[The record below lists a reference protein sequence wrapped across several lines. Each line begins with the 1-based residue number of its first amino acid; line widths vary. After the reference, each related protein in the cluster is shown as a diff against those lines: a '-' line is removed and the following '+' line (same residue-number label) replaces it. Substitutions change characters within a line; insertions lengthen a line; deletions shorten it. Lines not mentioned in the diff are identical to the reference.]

1 MQSNAALL
9 IYTAIA
15 VASLVFLIVRLKVSA
30 FVALILAS
38 LFIGLATAMPPA
50 RIMKAFQDGVG
61 GVLAS
66 IAMIIGLGTI
76 LGKMLAESGGAQVIS
91 EKLIS
96 LFGPKYLQW
105 AFLIIGLIVG
115 LPVFFAVGLV
125 LLIPILYV
133 VATQHKLPLLFLGLP
148 MIAGLSAA
156 HGYIPPHPG
165 PIAAIEILGANL
177 GKTILYSLPI
187 GLITAI
193 AAGPIFTRFLRREH
207 LEATGDIPVEST
219 QNISSRPSFG
229 LAIFAIVLP
238 ILLMTSS
245 AIADVAVPPSV
256 PNPSGAYTPAPRTAF
271 HQTLTLLGNPILALT
286 IGVIFAWLTLA
297 RHLGRAAILKFSE
310 DSLAPVAVILLVVGA
325 GAGFSRVLI
334 ESGVGKAVADIA
346 TRWNLPILPMGFVLA
361 ALIRVATGSATV
373 AITTAAGLMLPIA
386 HAQPGTNLELLVL
399 SMAAGSIILSHVN
412 DGGFW
417 LVKGYCNLTVPQT
430 FRTWTILE
438 TILSLLGFACVLLL
452 DLLV

>member
-1 MQSNAALL
+1 MQSHAALL
-9 IYTAIA
+9 IYTLIA
-15 VASLVFLIVRLKVSA
+15 VAGLVFLIVRLKVSA

-38 LFIGLATAMPPA
+38 LFIGLATGMPPA
-50 RIMKAFQDGVG
+50 RIMKAFSDGVG

-96 LFGPKYLQW
+96 FFGPKYLQW
-105 AFLIIGLIVG
+105 AFLLIGLIVG

-125 LLIPILYV
+125 LLVSILYV
-133 VATQHKLPLLFLGLP
+133 VSTQHKLPLLWLGLP

-187 GLITAI
+187 ALLTAV
-193 AAGPIFTRFLRREH
+193 AAGPLFTRFLRREH
-207 LEATGDIPVEST
+207 LEATGDLPVR
-219 QNISSRPSFG
+219 SSQSLTAKPSFG
-229 LAIFAIVLP
+229 LTLLVIILP
-238 ILLMTSS
+238 ILLMTLSAAADIAFPKSPTNASPNHQSS
-245 AIADVAVPPSV
+245 II
-256 PNPSGAYTPAPRTAF
+256 N
-271 HQTLTLLGNPILALT
+271 HQFLLLLGNPILALT
-286 IGVIFAWLTLA
+286 IGVIFAWLTIA
-297 RHLGRAAILKFSE
+297 RRLGRAAILKFSE

-373 AITTAAGLMLPIA
+373 SITTAAGLMLPIA
-386 HAQPGTNLELLVL
+386 KSQSGTNLELLVL

-417 LVKGYCNLTVPQT
+417 LVKSYCNLTVPQT

-452 DLLV
+452 DLVL

>member
-133 VATQHKLPLLFLGLP
+133 VATQHKLPLLFL
-148 MIAGLSAA
+148 
-156 HGYIPPHPG
+156 
-165 PIAAIEILGANL
+165 
-177 GKTILYSLPI
+177 
-187 GLITAI
+187 
-193 AAGPIFTRFLRREH
+193 
-207 LEATGDIPVEST
+207 
-219 QNISSRPSFG
+219 
-229 LAIFAIVLP
+229 
-238 ILLMTSS
+238 
-245 AIADVAVPPSV
+245 
-256 PNPSGAYTPAPRTAF
+256 
-271 HQTLTLLGNPILALT
+271 
-286 IGVIFAWLTLA
+286 
-297 RHLGRAAILKFSE
+297 
-310 DSLAPVAVILLVVGA
+310 
-325 GAGFSRVLI
+325 
-334 ESGVGKAVADIA
+334 
-346 TRWNLPILPMGFVLA
+346 
-361 ALIRVATGSATV
+361 
-373 AITTAAGLMLPIA
+373 
-386 HAQPGTNLELLVL
+386 
-399 SMAAGSIILSHVN
+399 
-412 DGGFW
+412 
-417 LVKGYCNLTVPQT
+417 
-430 FRTWTILE
+430 
-438 TILSLLGFACVLLL
+438 
-452 DLLV
+452 